1 MSALVE
7 ALAAGALM
15 LASAGLT
22 ALKVLVVAAVV
33 VVAGLN
39 RSSGGAHH

>member
-1 MSALVE
+1 MSALNAATAV
-7 ALAAGALM
+7 ALLGIGVL
-15 LASAGLT
+15 LT
-22 ALKVLVVAAVV
+22 GLKVLVVAAVV